1 MGYNPYRKRVSR
13 PTDIVFV
20 GLALLAVV
28 LLVAWATGI
37 L

>member
-1 MGYNPYRKRVSR
+1 MGYNPYRKRVHR
-13 PTDIVFV
+13 RTDIVFV

-28 LLVAWATGI
+28 LLLAWATGI